1 MPTLKP
7 LAYALSILTLTATLG
22 ACSSQDVNSTQPS
35 QTTLKLN
42 SAPFWQQNNVQ
53 GSQAAWL
60 FDDAWLLASESQGL
74 IVVEQNK
81 QHSEVLN
88 AGNFETLSVRTI
100 GDNRFLVTSIDN
112 ERDLVAVFTLTKSN
126 GNWQLTEHTP
136 IVAPQAKP
144 EAVCLFNN
152 HNTGS
157 ISAFVADVRGL
168 MRETL
173 IYNFATE
180 QTTNIAV
187 REFAGV
193 NEAAGCAVNDVSQQL
208 FISEEELGIWQMNA
222 NAESSASKQP
232 LTMVAPFG
240 ELASGIGALTTSTD
254 GSLWFT
260 SSSNNTLY
268 RYNPEQGIQQKW
280 RVSGDL
286 SIGSVVIDN
295 NATTAQAIMYDDES
309 GAYRSSQL
317 ILDPITSTT
326 KTNTTTAKT
335 AHVYAKV
342 QTTPVAAFGDAA
354 DDPAIWVHPTDAAK
368 SLIIGTDKRRGLMI
382 YNLAGEQIQSLDVG
396 RVNNVDVRQS
406 SNINNPTHSLIAASN
421 RSENSISLFTV
432 DIQNSV
438 HHLGSV
444 ATNLSEIYGLCMYSS
459 KSGDYVFVNDKSGL
473 YQQYKI
479 TSQQQQVSGKL
490 VREFNLPSQPEG
502 CSSDDKNGEL
512 FAGEEDAGIWFI
524 QAEPDSQ
531 QAPILLQSVNE
542 MLVDDVEGM
551 EIYHGKDERL
561 LVVSSQGDDS
571 YVVYR
576 INKGEKHP
584 TLEFV
589 SKFNILANLNN
600 GIDGVSETDGLTVT
614 AKPLPGYPLGVLI
627 VQDGYN
633 RMPQQ
638 PQNFKLVDWRQV
650 HSLIHGDVK

>member
-1 MPTLKP
+1 
-7 LAYALSILTLTATLG
+7 
-22 ACSSQDVNSTQPS
+22 
-35 QTTLKLN
+35 
-42 SAPFWQQNNVQ
+42 
-53 GSQAAWL
+53 
-60 FDDAWLLASESQGL
+60 
-74 IVVEQNK
+74 
-81 QHSEVLN
+81 
-88 AGNFETLSVRTI
+88 
-100 GDNRFLVTSIDN
+100 
-112 ERDLVAVFTLTKSN
+112 
-126 GNWQLTEHTP
+126 
-136 IVAPQAKP
+136 
-144 EAVCLFNN
+144 
-152 HNTGS
+152 
-157 ISAFVADVRGL
+157 
-168 MRETL
+168 
-173 IYNFATE
+173 
-180 QTTNIAV
+180 
-187 REFAGV
+187 
-193 NEAAGCAVNDVSQQL
+193 
-208 FISEEELGIWQMNA
+208 
-222 NAESSASKQP
+222 
-232 LTMVAPFG
+232 MVAPFG
-240 ELASGIGALTTSTD
+240 ELASGIGPLTTSTD

-286 SIGSVVIDN
+286 SIGSVVINN
-295 NATTAQAIMYDDES
+295 NATTAQAIIYDDES

-317 ILDPITSTT
+317 TLDPLTSTA

-335 AHVYAKV
+335 AHVYANV

-382 YNLAGEQIQSLDVG
+382 YNLAGEQIQSLEVG

-406 SNINNPTHSLIAASN
+406 SNINNPTHTLIAASN

-432 DIQNSV
+432 DIQNNV

-479 TSQQQQVSGKL
+479 TNQQQQVSGKL

-524 QAEPDSQ
+524 NAEPDAKQ
-531 QAPILLQSVNE
+531 QPVLLQSIDG

-576 INKGEKHP
+576 INKGEHHP
-584 TLEFV
+584 TLEFA
-589 SKFNILANLNN
+589 SKFNILANLNL

-614 AKPLPGYPLGVLI
+614 AKSLPGYPAGVLI

-638 PQNFKLVDWRQV
+638 PQNFKVVDWRQV
-650 HSLIHGDVK
+650 HSLIHGDAK